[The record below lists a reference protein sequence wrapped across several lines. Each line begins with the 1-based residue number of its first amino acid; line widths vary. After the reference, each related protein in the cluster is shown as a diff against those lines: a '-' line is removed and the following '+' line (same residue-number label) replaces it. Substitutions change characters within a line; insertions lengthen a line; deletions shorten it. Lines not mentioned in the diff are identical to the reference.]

1 MSWEDVKSSA
11 AGNSNSTSGGG
22 INYLKLE
29 TGANQIRV
37 IGDQPY
43 SRWHHWI
50 PEANGGRGLGV
61 DCLGK
66 ECPVCKKMA
75 EDKRNKVKTKYSS
88 RKIHSISVIHR
99 KPDGSS
105 ELALLEQGN
114 KIFSGLL
121 VLMEQMGD
129 LKNYDVKIIK
139 TGQTFNEIDY
149 NVLPVFP
156 PAPLTEQEAQIE
168 PYTDEQIK
176 KVFTKEQIVALM
188 GGATLEQVL
197 NPSDE
202 TTATPNETSANQPPS
217 EAADV
222 DFTQRA

>member
-1 MSWEDVKSSA
+1 MSWEDVKNSTT
-11 AGNSNSTSGGG
+11 GNNNSTSGSS

-43 SRWHHWI
+43 SRWYHWI
-50 PEANGGRGLGV
+50 PEANGGRGLGI
-61 DCLGK
+61 DCIGK

-75 EDKRNKVKTKYSS
+75 EDKKNKVKTRYSS

-99 KPDGSS
+99 KPDGTS

-139 TGQTFNEIDY
+139 SGQTFNEIDY

-156 PAPLTEQEAQIE
+156 PTPLTEQEAQIE
-168 PYTDEQIK
+168 PYTEDQIK
-176 KVFTKEQIVALM
+176 KVFTKEQIIALM
-188 GGATLEQVL
+188 NGATLEQVL
-197 NPSDE
+197 NPNDE
-202 TTATPNETSANQPPS
+202 TTAANQSPS
-217 EAADV
+217 DEADV